1 MRDHKIGSIFSY
13 NSSDLYV
20 NNRET
25 KGEESPEKSV
35 HKTIP
40 KVCQKQSQT
49 LNF

>member
-1 MRDHKIGSIFSY
+1 MRDHKIGSILTY

-20 NNRET
+20 NNRKTE
-25 KGEESPEKSV
+25 GEESPEKSV
-35 HKTIP
+35 CKTIP